1 MDSSRPAMQVSG
13 FPTSSLRTGSFRM
26 ALRQILQTGKQ
37 LLAPAN
43 NFGQW
48 YLATAKK
55 HPFPTAFFTSGI
67 KTSAAD
73 LIAQKVS
80 RKPLVCTWEALLA
93 CFHLCI
99 SACLYMH
106 CYMAAE
112 CFIMSYAGG

>member
-1 MDSSRPAMQVSG
+1 
-13 FPTSSLRTGSFRM
+13 M

-80 RKPLVCTWEALLA
+80 SKHLA
-93 CFHLCI
+93 QLAYAIPCC
-99 SACLYMH
+99 CLQL
-106 CYMAAE
+106 
-112 CFIMSYAGG
+112 

>member
-1 MDSSRPAMQVSG
+1 MCRTEIGSLRPACRLLAFGPRPYSEA
-13 FPTSSLRTGSFRM
+13 SFRM

-80 RKPLVCTWEALLA
+80 SKRLAQLGPAVACCCFTLYLSNSNMWLLN
-93 CFHLCI
+93 
-99 SACLYMH
+99 
-106 CYMAAE
+106 AA
-112 CFIMSYAGG
+112 FANM